1 MTKEEY
7 AKRFT
12 EEEAVGWFFLDQ
24 KLETIYGKT
33 EPRHYAAEVP
43 YIIGGEDPLDGVS
56 VFDSE
61 AQETHYHFI
70 TYGMSELYYDEELAG
85 GDFSKWGFEFTFRLK
100 PFSEDEGE
108 PFWAIEVLNNL
119 ARYVFE
125 TENWFEEN
133 HFVPINEPIRLGT
146 DTEIV
151 GLIFVQDPELGKIDT
166 PHGAVTFLQIVGITA
181 KELAVLME
189 NPTTEAVEALADTL
203 RKDNPLLITDLDRK

>member
-7 AKRFT
+7 VSRFS

-33 EPRHYAAEVP
+33 EPRHYGAEVP
-43 YIIGGEDPLDGVS
+43 YAIGGEDPLDGVS
-56 VFDSE
+56 IFDSE
-61 AQETHYHFI
+61 AQETHYHLT
-70 TYGMSELYYDEELAG
+70 TYGLSELYYDKELVG

-100 PFSEDEGE
+100 PFAEDEAD

-133 HFVPINEPIRLGT
+133 HFVPINEPIRLDT

-151 GLIFVQDPELGKIDT
+151 GIIFVQDPELGKIET
-166 PHGAVTFLQIVGITA
+166 PHGDVTFLQMVGITA
-181 KELAVLME
+181 KELAILIE
-189 NPTTEAVEALADTL
+189 TPTIEAVEALANTL
-203 RKDNPLLITDLDRK
+203 RKENPLLITDLNRK